1 MPASMPADRRKDE
14 ENIFDQKD
22 DVFGRKIG
30 SSRMEEEAAWQIKG
44 LEIAIDDFNYFY
56 FML

>member
-1 MPASMPADRRKDE
+1 MPADRRKDE